1 MFHECRHIKTNGQR
15 CHAASLRGKPYCW
28 FHMNLQRMHSP
39 KLSESQRFQ
48 LPPIEDN
55 ASILLAVGQVVQT
68 LKSPYA
74 DTKRAGLILYAL
86 QIAAQLTARS
96 EYVRPQE
103 SVRVLYSP
111 ENDEV
116 DFAAAL
122 DNGTVMLAPDKTICE
137 PPHDCRT
144 CSKQNTCDNYEEPEE
159 EEEYEDEEDA
169 PNADEQE
176 EEENEGGEEKEDD
189 DTQEEDEKE
198 EEDEEGDN
206 DEDEVIAR
214 ALARALAILNQ
225 SSKDCHSDRP

>member
-55 ASILLAVGQVVQT
+55 ASILLAVGQVIQT

-86 QIAAQLTARS
+86 QIAAQLTARD

-137 PPHDCRT
+137 PPNDCRT
-144 CSKQNTCDNYEEPEE
+144 CSKQNTCDNYEEPDEE
-159 EEEYEDEEDA
+159 EEFEDEEDA
-169 PNADEQE
+169 PDADEQE
-176 EEENEGGEEKEDD
+176 EEENEGGEEKED
-189 DTQEEDEKE
+189 EKE
-198 EEDEEGDN
+198 EEDEEEDN

-214 ALARALAILNQ
+214 ALAILNHP
-225 SSKDCHSDRP
+225 SKDLHSDRP

>member
-55 ASILLAVGQVVQT
+55 ASILLAVGQVIQT

-86 QIAAQLTARS
+86 QIAAQLTARD

-116 DFAAAL
+116 DFSTAL
-122 DNGTVMLAPDKTICE
+122 DNGTVMLAPDKTVCE
-137 PPHDCRT
+137 PPQDCRA
-144 CSKQNTCDNYEEPEE
+144 CPRQNTCDNYEEPEE

-169 PNADEQE
+169 PDADEQE

-214 ALARALAILNQ
+214 ALAILN
-225 SSKDCHSDRP
+225 